1 MKIRAYAK
9 INLALDVVSEREDGY
24 HELNM
29 IMAPI
34 GLHDLIIINP
44 SKEPGIHITTNTY
57 RVPTDERNIMYKVAD
72 ALIKKYDIQSG
83 VNIHC
88 YKHIPS
94 QAGMGGG
101 SADGAAIFRAMNGLF
116 HLHMSYQDMC
126 EMGKEIGA
134 DIPFC
139 VWNRIAVVGG
149 IGENLRFIDRS
160 QFNCHLLVVKPKK
173 GVSTKRCFDVLKLDE
188 AVHPDIKKM
197 TNAIKHNDYQGV
209 VDCLGNT
216 LEAPSLNMVKEI
228 EDIKKEMIE
237 FGFDGA
243 LMSGSGSSVFGMT
256 QNEELIDQVLP
267 YFKKKYP
274 FAVKTYIHYPEKR
287 KKV

>member
-34 GLHDLIIINP
+34 GLHDLILIDPIE
-44 SKEPGIHITTNTY
+44 KGIEITTNTY

-72 ALIKKYDIQSG
+72 ALIKKFDIQSG
-83 VNIHC
+83 VRIHC

-101 SADGAAIFRAMNGLF
+101 SADGAAIFRAMNSLF
-116 HLHMSYQDMC
+116 HLRMSYQDMC

-149 IGENLRFIDRS
+149 IGENLHFIDCSR
-160 QFNCHLLVVKPKK
+160 FNCHLLIVKPKK
-173 GVSTKRCFDVLKLDE
+173 GVSTKEMFWWFRYRNSCSSRYWFNE
-188 AVHPDIKKM
+188 R
-197 TNAIKHNDYQGV
+197 AIEKNDYKGV

-216 LEAPSLNMVKEI
+216 LEAPS
-228 EDIKKEMIE
+228 IKN
-237 FGFDGA
+237 GTG
-243 LMSGSGSSVFGMT
+243 
-256 QNEELIDQVLP
+256 
-267 YFKKKYP
+267 YP
-274 FAVKTYIHYPEKR
+274 VY
-287 KKV
+287 

>member
-34 GLHDLIIINP
+34 GLHDLILIDPIE
-44 SKEPGIHITTNTY
+44 KGIEITTNTY

-72 ALIKKYDIQSG
+72 ALIKKFDIQSG
-83 VNIHC
+83 VRIHC

-101 SADGAAIFRAMNGLF
+101 SADGAAIFRAMNSLF
-116 HLHMSYQDMC
+116 HLRMSYQDMC

-149 IGENLRFIDRS
+149 IGENLHFIDCSR
-160 QFNCHLLVVKPKK
+160 FNCHLLIVKPKK
-173 GVSTKRCFDVLKLDE
+173 GVSTKKCFDDLDIE
-188 AVHPDIKKM
+188 TAVHPDIDLMKH
-197 TNAIKHNDYQGV
+197 AIEKNDYKGV

-216 LEAPSLNMVKEI
+216 LEAPSIKMVQDIQSIKE
-228 EDIKKEMIE
+228 
-237 FGFDGA
+237 
-243 LMSGSGSSVFGMT
+243 T
-256 QNEELIDQVLP
+256 VLVSRQL
-267 YFKKKYP
+267 FN
-274 FAVKTYIHYPEKR
+274 VG
-287 KKV
+287 

>member
-1 MKIRAYAK
+1 MKVRAYAK

-34 GLHDLIIINP
+34 VLHDLILIDPIP
-44 SKEPGIHITTNTY
+44 EGIQITTNTY
-57 RVPTDERNIMYKVAD
+57 RVPTDQRNIMYKVAD
-72 ALIKKYDIQSG
+72 ALIKKYHIKSG
-83 VNIHC
+83 VRIHC

-101 SADGAAIFRAMNGLF
+101 SADGAAIFRAMNHLF

-149 IGENLRFIDRS
+149 IGENLHFIDRS
-160 QFNCHLLVVKPKK
+160 QFNCHLLIVKPKK
-173 GVSTKRCFDVLKLDE
+173 GVSTKRCFDMLKLKE

-197 TNAIKHNDYQGV
+197 QQAIEHNNYQEV

-216 LEAPSLNMVKEI
+216 LEEPSLEMVKDI
-228 EDIKKEMIE
+228 ESIKEDMMN

-256 QNEELIDQVLP
+256 QDQNLIDKVLP
-267 YFKKKYP
+267 YFKKKYT
-274 FAVKTYIHYPEKR
+274 FAIKTQIYYPEKR
-287 KKV
+287 KKG